1 MVIEKKEQPNFYG
14 KLCPNLQI
22 SAAFTAI
29 LKISLLQCNAI
40 RVRLVSTRGK
50 SAAIMVNL
58 TNVGLLVF
66 RRRMLKKFSFAVTC
80 FHSLESSLN

>member
-1 MVIEKKEQPNFYG
+1 MVTEKKEQPNFYG

-40 RVRLVSTRGK
+40 RVRTSPG
-50 SAAIMVNL
+50 INPW
-58 TNVGLLVF
+58 
-66 RRRMLKKFSFAVTC
+66 
-80 FHSLESSLN
+80 